1 MRSKATSL
9 SPTGKIQILAH
20 RGLVSEFVPENTVK
34 AFADAIAAGAD
45 VIETDIQCSLDGV
58 AMVFHDQDLIRL
70 ANVKKKVLELSAVEL
85 SQLDIGN
92 GKRIPTL
99 EQVLEAFPSV
109 RFNLDIKS
117 TGAIAPTVAAVEKQ
131 KAHDRVLISSFSESR
146 RLRALKLFT
155 KPVKTSAGVSKV
167 LKLYIASLL
176 FPKEIF
182 KFFAKG
188 SNALQIPARRGFLR
202 FDSPRF
208 LANAKFANLEVHYWT
223 VNDPKQMQRLA
234 ALGATGI
241 VTDHCDIAKATL
253 R

>member
-34 AFADAIAAGAD
+34 AFADALAAGAD
-45 VIETDIQCSLDGV
+45 VIETDIQCSSDGV

-70 ANVKKKVLELSAVEL
+70 ANIKKKIFELSAFEL
-85 SQLDIGN
+85 SQLDIGH

-99 EQVLEAFPSV
+99 EQVLETFPNA

-117 TGAIAPTVAAVEKQ
+117 TGAIEPTVSAVEKHN
-131 KAHDRVLISSFSESR
+131 AHNRVLISSFSESR
-146 RLRALKLFT
+146 RLRTLKLFT
-155 KPVKTSAGVSKV
+155 KPVRTSAGVSKV
-167 LKLYIASLL
+167 LKLYIASLV
-176 FPKEIF
+176 FPKEVF
-182 KFFAKG
+182 KFFAKA
-188 SNALQIPARRGFLR
+188 SDALQIPVRRGFLR
-202 FDSPRF
+202 LDSPRF
-208 LANAKFANLEVHYWT
+208 LAHAKFAKLEVHFWT
-223 VNDPKQMQRLA
+223 VNDPAEMKRLA

-253 R
+253 H